1 MWYPVDFAPVTGRR
15 HLVPDGS
22 VDEQVRAMVARLAL
36 PALAEPA
43 FVVPPLLR
51 DARVAVV
58 TTAGLSHRGE
68 PWRAGDSSFR
78 AFARDERDLVVSHI
92 STNFDR
98 VGISADLN
106 VAYPVD
112 RLEELV
118 SDGRIKDLGPR
129 NYSFMGALGDLST
142 VIIDTGPA
150 VAKRLRDDGVD
161 VVLLTPV

>member
-1 MWYPVDFAPVTGRR
+1 
-15 HLVPDGS
+15 
-22 VDEQVRAMVARLAL
+22 MVARLAL
-36 PALAEPA
+36 PELAEPA
-43 FVVPPLLR
+43 FVVPPDLR
-51 DARVAVV
+51 DATVAVV

-68 PWRAGDSSFR
+68 PWRSGDSSFR
-78 AFARDERDLVVSHI
+78 TIARDERDLVVSHV

-112 RLEELV
+112 RLEEFV
-118 SDGRIKDLGPR
+118 SEGRIKDLGPR

-142 VIIDTGPA
+142 VIVDSGPA
-150 VAKRLRDDGVD
+150 VANRLREDGVD

>member
-1 MWYPVDFAPVTGRR
+1 
-15 HLVPDGS
+15 
-22 VDEQVRAMVARLAL
+22 MVAQLAS
-36 PALAEPA
+36 PALGEPA
-43 FVVPPLLR
+43 FVVPPPLR
-51 DARVAVV
+51 GATVAVV
-58 TTAGLSHRGE
+58 TTAGLSHRGA

-78 AFARDERDLVVSHI
+78 AFARGERDLVVSHV

-118 SDGRIKDLGPR
+118 SEGRIGALGPR
-129 NYSFMGALGDLST
+129 NFSFMGALGDLST
-142 VIIDTGPA
+142 VIVDTGPA
-150 VAKRLRDDGVD
+150 VAKQLRDDGVE